1 MLMRIICV
9 TGLIS
14 CLVMS
19 LTPDQLAQTFQVTR
33 NCMHK
38 TTRPEL
44 CLLST
49 PALSRRKRFSE
60 SLPRRKVD
68 RCSMPCQK
76 RQVPIKVSNLKTHF
90 RRLLGVPK
98 HHSIEFY
105 HENDTHK
112 LSEVTD
118 LGIDMCLG
126 SCRHM

>member
-1 MLMRIICV
+1 MRIICI

-14 CLVMS
+14 GLVMS
-19 LTPDQLAQTFQVTR
+19 LTPEQLAQTFQVIKH
-33 NCMHK
+33 CMHK

-49 PALSRRKRFSE
+49 PALSRRKRFAE
-60 SLPRRKVD
+60 SLPRRKID

-76 RQVPIKVSNLKTHF
+76 RQIPIKASNLKAHF
-90 RRLLGVPK
+90 RQLLGVPK
-98 HHSIEFY
+98 PSRIEFY
-105 HENDTHK
+105 HENDTLK
-112 LSEVTD
+112 VSEVTD